1 MSIHVLSWVL
11 RESPTE
17 KAQRLVL
24 ISLANYAHDDGSNS
38 HPGVATLMR
47 DSRLRSRRSI
57 QNALRGLE
65 EAGHITPTGTTRGGT
80 TIYTVEMAGAN
91 FSAEEGEEQG
101 AQKLR
106 GGGAKTDNDPA
117 QTLREGGA
125 NGDGALHTEPSSN
138 QTAGTNTGDDDSEV
152 IRQLFDFWRSMTG
165 RNGSTQL
172 TDKRRTA
179 IRARIREGA
188 TPELIRRAI
197 AGAAGSN
204 FHRGENPRGIRYDQ
218 LERILKNRDELER
231 FAEMPPAREPATT
244 RNGAA
249 ALAPIAEP
257 SDDEQATWAAIRERL
272 RRALPEASWD
282 LYIADLELAGAR
294 SGALVITGPAGTLG
308 WLERRYMGLIQEA
321 AKAEGLAKPI
331 QLADHLEV
339 HGEPEAAR

>member
-1 MSIHVLSWVL
+1 
-11 RESPTE
+11 
-17 KAQRLVL
+17 L

-231 FAEMPPAREPATT
+231 FAEMPPAREP
-244 RNGAA
+244 
-249 ALAPIAEP
+249 
-257 SDDEQATWAAIRERL
+257 TWAAIRERL